1 MLIIEWNTIMQL
13 NNVMRTLLNKVMSFM
28 LKL

>member
-1 MLIIEWNTIMQL
+1 MLIIEWNTTMQL